1 MIHRLCR
8 RNRFTGGPVLSN
20 SLSDFSDIGSFYAAE
35 RPPRRPNRGG
45 NSSES
50 EHSGSGDGDVA
61 LEEDVRDELQ
71 QPPKYAVVL
80 LNDDYTTMEF
90 VVEVLQRFF
99 KKTGEEALQIM
110 LRVHQEGRGVAGV
123 YSHDIAE
130 TKVFQVHQ
138 LAKSRG
144 YPLHCVIE
152 PLK

>member
-1 MIHRLCR
+1 MA
-8 RNRFTGGPVLSN
+8 
-20 SLSDFSDIGSFYAAE
+20 IGSMGSNGPK
-35 RPPRRPNRGG
+35 RPKGPSRRDDG
-45 NSSES
+45 SSERG
-50 EHSGSGDGDVA
+50 EGSGGVDVA

-99 KKTGEEALQIM
+99 KKTGEEAMQIM